1 MLDPTL
7 LIGGDFIMLRMAL
20 VDDLGG
26 NFPAAIL
33 LQRIAWK
40 CERRG
45 EWKASREDLEAET
58 RLGAG
63 QVKRSLKLLQDR
75 GYITSRRASAWD
87 PTTVWS
93 IVTETPEPQDSG
105 DGHSV
110 HHVVDES
117 SITVMDKMSTTSYGD
132 IETKNE
138 TTTTPTS
145 GGEAAS
151 VKPGDAPEF
160 DAFWAVYPRKVAKPD
175 ARRAYTKARGKG
187 QTLEAL
193 VALAKVHPSLHR
205 KDRATIPYPATWLNQ
220 EPWDDDLA
228 NEGPT
233 LADQD
238 RAAFGQHWEQGGE
251 W

>member
-1 MLDPTL
+1 M
-7 LIGGDFIMLRMAL
+7 
-20 VDDLGG
+20 
-26 NFPAAIL
+26 
-33 LQRIAWK
+33 
-40 CERRG
+40 
-45 EWKASREDLEAET
+45 
-58 RLGAG
+58 
-63 QVKRSLKLLQDR
+63 
-75 GYITSRRASAWD
+75 
-87 PTTVWS
+87 
-93 IVTETPEPQDSG
+93 
-105 DGHSV
+105 
-110 HHVVDES
+110 
-117 SITVMDKMSTTSYGD
+117 
-132 IETKNE
+132 
-138 TTTTPTS
+138 
-145 GGEAAS
+145 
-151 VKPGDAPEF
+151 KPGDAPEF
-160 DAFWAVYPRKVAKPD
+160 DTFWAVYPRKVAKPD